1 MLTLVA
7 PFTRHDRRHRQSL
20 VSQFGVIMTDQ
31 LAVTGVVATEPRVFT
46 TSTGTVITSF
56 RLASSQRTFDRKTNE
71 WRDLGSNWYTVSCF
85 RALAEHVAASVKKG
99 ERVLV
104 SGKLRIKTWTSDG
117 REGTSVDIDADAVG
131 HDLLWGTSTFT
142 RAVGGARADAE
153 LGTSAGDGFIPS
165 DADGDSPE
173 HWPTVQPGQVA

>member
-1 MLTLVA
+1 
-7 PFTRHDRRHRQSL
+7 
-20 VSQFGVIMTDQ
+20 MTDQ
-31 LAVTGVVATEPRVFT
+31 LTVTGVVATEPRVFT

-104 SGKLRIKTWTSDG
+104 SGKLRIKTWSSDG

-131 HDLLWGTSTFT
+131 HDLLWGTSQFT
-142 RAVGGARADAE
+142 RSVQSDRAD
-153 LGTSAGDGFIPS
+153 SAGSSAGSDGFVPD
-165 DADGDSPE
+165 DASQDSPE
-173 HWPTVQPGQVA
+173 QWPTAEVNQVA